1 MTKEKLGETMLLFLY
16 FNWSLLWSS
25 TLTSWSSLIYVGI
38 CNTKCYLVED
48 TCYGVEEMSHKLHWV
63 FLFCS
68 VIDHDASFISQA
80 SVSSEV
86 SWLGNFSR
94 RHSEVN
100 RFINGYKQIRAL
112 LNIVVNVGG
121 TSGCLFCIKQVR

>member
-1 MTKEKLGETMLLFLY
+1 EKLGETMLLFLY

-48 TCYGVEEMSHKLHWV
+48 TCYGVEEMSHKLHW
-63 FLFCS
+63 
-68 VIDHDASFISQA
+68 A

-86 SWLGNFSR
+86 SWIGNFSR

-121 TSGCLFCIKQVR
+121 TSGCLFCIKQV